1 MDLSFSNALEENFEK
16 MVIVDFHDFS
26 WIEASTTNA
35 VGVLLKTFLL
45 ISEKISYK
53 SSNYIVTTS
62 EWLTN
67 TLGGK
72 LVLLGELPYKEH
84 LKLHEGVW
92 GLLFPSICVE
102 PLPYAIAESMLIG
115 TIPIA
120 SKVGGIPEIVEGTY
134 AERLTFTPGCPEEMA
149 DKMKMVLSL
158 SQGHLVDV
166 SSKLRRVTLKRFD
179 NEEVKQKLLKVFSV

>member
-72 LVLLGELPYKEH
+72 LVVLGKLPYKEH
-84 LKLHEGVW
+84 LKLHEGV
-92 GLLFPSICVE
+92 
-102 PLPYAIAESMLIG
+102 
-115 TIPIA
+115 
-120 SKVGGIPEIVEGTY
+120 
-134 AERLTFTPGCPEEMA
+134 
-149 DKMKMVLSL
+149 
-158 SQGHLVDV
+158 
-166 SSKLRRVTLKRFD
+166 
-179 NEEVKQKLLKVFSV
+179 